1 MSLRWSEVGRICF
14 YALGGATIC
23 GAMGLG
29 LIVTEKKIGRQLLI
43 PTETLHSY
51 ETLRCWLTELETLI
65 LPECQV
71 LYLKLV
77 GDLDRMTT
85 ARKHLSTRP
94 KELDGLFSAHIVN
107 TYITMANETCSR
119 IVFQFEKKNKENF
132 PLRCR
137 DVRSLLT
144 NIKKTMFDLVTAALL
159 MAKRYPQAEFTLPV
173 PIDKRNI

>member
-29 LIVTEKKIGRQLLI
+29 LVVTEKKIGRQLLI
-43 PTETLHSY
+43 PTETLHKY
-51 ETLRCWLTELETLI
+51 ENLRCWLSELETFI

-71 LYLKLV
+71 LYLKLL

-85 ARKHLSTRP
+85 ARQHLSSRP
-94 KELDGLFSAHIVN
+94 TELDGLFSAHIVN
-107 TYITMANETCSR
+107 TYITMANETCKR
-119 IVFQFEKKNKENF
+119 IVYQFEKKNKEPF

-137 DVRSLLT
+137 DVRSLLSK
-144 NIKKTMFDLVTAALL
+144 IKKSMFDLVTAVLL
-159 MAKRYPQAEFTLPV
+159 MAKGYPQAEFTLPV
-173 PIDKRNI
+173 PMDKVSK